1 MRAKYLDRVGSVGPR
16 TRFRVRSVA
25 IARPSF
31 GCTNATRPPD
41 GLGAVEAESALCQE
55 CTEGVGP
62 SELEHAYANYEF
74 RVDPV
79 AEAFG
84 METLQ

>member
-1 MRAKYLDRVGSVGPR
+1 MAENPFSCEECGDREAVFWVYER
-16 TRFRVRSVA
+16 YEA
-25 IARPSF
+25 
-31 GCTNATRPPD
+31 PD
-41 GLGAVEAESALCQE
+41 GLCAVEAESALCQE

-62 SELEHAYANYEF
+62 TELEHAYANYEF
-74 RVDPV
+74 RVNPV